1 MNDPSAASRAPS
13 SAAFQSQI
21 EPQNE
26 ALQGHRSLPSRRSH
40 FAGVGRHTLGIIL
53 LLITVFLWTASSFLA
68 SDILADHTYSKAY
81 FMTYINS
88 SFFAVL
94 LLPVLLQ
101 RLLGPNGLWRHLL
114 RQRRK
119 DTKYALLAEDEH
131 NAVIKTHSEDG
142 CVADSGDVNDAAVSD
157 HTRGSTGL
165 PVGAG
170 IETVEDRLGIRDTA
184 WLSFE
189 FSILWV

>member
-1 MNDPSAASRAPS
+1 M
-13 SAAFQSQI
+13 
-21 EPQNE
+21 
-26 ALQGHRSLPSRRSH
+26 
-40 FAGVGRHTLGIIL
+40 
-53 LLITVFLWTASSFLA
+53 
-68 SDILADHTYSKAY
+68 
-81 FMTYINS
+81 
-88 SFFAVL
+88 
-94 LLPVLLQ
+94 
-101 RLLGPNGLWRHLL
+101 
-114 RQRRK
+114 
-119 DTKYALLAEDEH
+119 
-131 NAVIKTHSEDG
+131 IKTHSEDG